1 MSSHAP
7 PSRPPQP
14 KPVSPQPGST
24 LHSQG
29 TQPNGTTRLSTEVK
43 LFSRVSGTAS
53 LVSPTYLTAAP
64 ATRSELVSGIILMSQ
79 QTTDYV
85 IHGIVRSPIGA
96 AEPQSQSRMA
106 GSAAA
111 ELAPGSLCPASACP
125 SPAANTEPQANVCSD
140 SPAFNTY
147 VMSCIMY

>member
-1 MSSHAP
+1 
-7 PSRPPQP
+7 
-14 KPVSPQPGST
+14 
-24 LHSQG
+24 
-29 TQPNGTTRLSTEVK
+29 
-43 LFSRVSGTAS
+43 
-53 LVSPTYLTAAP
+53 
-64 ATRSELVSGIILMSQ
+64 MSQ

-140 SPAFNTY
+140 SPAFNNY
-147 VMSCIMY
+147 VMSCIMYKLKIFSEIDRKKVQIYVQRWK